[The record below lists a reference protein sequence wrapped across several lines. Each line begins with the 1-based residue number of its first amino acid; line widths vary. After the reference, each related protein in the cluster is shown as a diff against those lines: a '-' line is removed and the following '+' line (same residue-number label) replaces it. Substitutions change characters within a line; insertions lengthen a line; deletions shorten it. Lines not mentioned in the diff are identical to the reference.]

1 LRGGKEEELDSAN
14 DEELGGG
21 FHRCP
26 FSFFPDPCSGGK
38 NSESLALDVSV
49 DALDLVRT

>member
-1 LRGGKEEELDSAN
+1 LRSGKEEELGSAS

-21 FHRCP
+21 FRWRP

-49 DALDLVRT
+49 DALDLIRT